1 MPKRQ
6 QLVLEHLE
14 RVSGKVMSEY
24 PEIIRAQLRGRAGV
38 YALYRKDKLYY
49 VGLASNLT
57 VRLQQHLTDRLR
69 GKWDRFS
76 VYLTARDE
84 HIKEL
89 ESLILRIVV
98 PGGNRTGGRLV
109 HSKDLR
115 GDLRKLIADCDALK
129 LAELMGEKRKASRQG
144 QATSKKAK
152 GVPKGL
158 LGQRRSLQGRRRG
171 LEYHATLRPDGTIR
185 YGQRTF
191 QSPSAAA
198 AAALGRACNGWTF
211 WQYRDGSSQ
220 WAPLKNLRS

>member
-1 MPKRQ
+1 MPKGQ

-24 PEIIRAQLRGRAGV
+24 PQILRAQLRGRAGV
-38 YALYRKDKLYY
+38 YALYRKDKLFY

-57 VRLQQHLTDRLR
+57 VRLKQHQRDRLR

-89 ESLILRIVV
+89 ESLVLRIVV
-98 PGGNRTGGRLV
+98 PSGNRAGGRLAN
-109 HSKDLR
+109 SKDLR
-115 GDLRKLIADCDALK
+115 PNIHRLIAESDADNRK
-129 LAELMGEKRKASRQG
+129 ILMGENRRSRPPG
-144 QATSKKAK
+144 QKTGKKETGA
-152 GVPKGL
+152 PKGL
-158 LGQRRSLQGRRRG
+158 LGKRRSLQGYRKG
-171 LEYHATLRPDGTIR
+171 WEYHATLRPNGTIK
-185 YGQRTF
+185 YGQRIF

-211 WQYRDGSSQ
+211 WRYRDGSGQ
-220 WAPLKNLRS
+220 WVYLRKLRT